1 MYIVQGDD
9 TQILATILTYPS
21 FLNGVVLKK
30 PEDSIVLL
38 VV

>member
-21 FLNGVVLKK
+21 FLDGVILEKS
-30 PEDSIVLL
+30 EDPIVLL